1 LHRVSLSSNIEIG
14 DPEGDFS
21 MTEDAKPLDEV
32 MTIQEVADYLKLTR
46 QTVYKLLKN
55 GDLKA
60 FKIGRSI
67 RILRSEIKRF
77 IQEKMNSS

>member
-1 LHRVSLSSNIEIG
+1 
-14 DPEGDFS
+14 